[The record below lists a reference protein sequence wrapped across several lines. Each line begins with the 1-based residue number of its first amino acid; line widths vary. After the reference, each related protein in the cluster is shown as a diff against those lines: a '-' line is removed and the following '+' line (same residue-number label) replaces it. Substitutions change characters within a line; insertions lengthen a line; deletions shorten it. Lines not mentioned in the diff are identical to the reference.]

1 VQTQVQEGTPLK
13 TKLIAILLWTTLT
26 ISQLSFAEVPRKVD
40 NVPVPQ
46 LIATSEASTSESL
59 AAVLS
64 IPSPTPRGPKDLLQD
79 YEAGMAAIAQEF
91 SGRLVAIAGAVQ
103 RGELSREQGEE
114 ISGEQ
119 YQLAEMQFGLL
130 STLRELLAQDLAR
143 TAAAQPAAAKETEG
157 NEAVLVEVPLSPLQ
171 LNTEVIQYLELTPAQ
186 VTSIQELVSEE
197 RRTLEPLMAQLQ
209 LTNEQLIAITGQDQT
224 KNEKQVKS
232 LANVQARNLTN
243 LIVANSRLRTK
254 IYQLLNPQQRRT
266 LDEFRKSTEALA
278 ANN

>member
-1 VQTQVQEGTPLK
+1 M
-13 TKLIAILLWTTLT
+13 
-26 ISQLSFAEVPRKVD
+26 
-40 NVPVPQ
+40 
-46 LIATSEASTSESL
+46 L
-59 AAVLS
+59 AV
-64 IPSPTPRGPKDLLQD
+64 
-79 YEAGMAAIAQEF
+79 AQEF
-91 SGRLVAIAGAVQ
+91 SGKLVAIAGAVQ

-130 STLRELLAQDLAR
+130 STLREMLAQDLAR
-143 TAAAQPAAAKETEG
+143 TAAAPPAVAKETEG

-171 LNTEVIQYLELTPAQ
+171 LNTEVIRYLDLTPAQ

-209 LTNEQLIAITGQDQT
+209 LTNEQLVAITGQDQT

-243 LIVANSRLRTK
+243 LIVANSRLRAK
-254 IYQLLNPQQRRT
+254 IYQLLNPQQRRR
-266 LDEFRKSTEALA
+266 LDEFRKSPEALA